1 MSRDR
6 EGGLQRVWRV
16 EKIKPPLLPEAENA
30 VKMDIHAWVN
40 QNLSILK
47 PGRTKG
53 MDGESYQLL
62 QVKDK

>member
-1 MSRDR
+1 M
-6 EGGLQRVWRV
+6 WRV
-16 EKIKPPLLPEAENA
+16 ERIKSLLLPEAENA

-47 PGRTKG
+47 PSRTKG
-53 MDGESYQLL
+53 MDEESYQLL

>member
-1 MSRDR
+1 M
-6 EGGLQRVWRV
+6 WRV

-30 VKMDIHAWVN
+30 VKMDIDAWVN

-47 PGRTKG
+47 PIRTKD
-53 MDGESYQLL
+53 MDEESYQLL